1 MEDAV
6 SNVAMHVARGCL
18 VVPIVVELYDE
29 SMRRIQNAVLESI
42 MKTGIKGVIIELS
55 GVNIIDA
62 FLCRTIFDTARMV
75 SLVGATAVLTGIKPE
90 VAASL
95 SEFDLEFYDIQTAIT
110 IEESFHRLE
119 PLVEPNEVAV
129 EEEDHGDD
137 VG

>member
-6 SNVAMHVARGCL
+6 SHVAMHVTQGCL
-18 VVPIVVELYDE
+18 VVPIEVELYDD
-29 SMRRIQNAVLESI
+29 SMRQIQNVVLERI
-42 MKTGIKGVIIELS
+42 TKTGIKGVVIELS

-119 PLVEPNEVAV
+119 PLVEPKEEAV